1 MDVFH
6 LDICDPEVGA
16 GALPALR
23 NFVFW
28 RFLGHEMG
36 KRVWSCS
43 SQRWGHSIG
52 TALEASDFL
61 PQGKVF
67 QPRPA
72 LFQHCITPGCLSS
85 SNAQRTPGVPQNK
98 PQPGGEWH
106 SSQNQ
111 SRRGGFGV
119 LLPGLQL
126 SCFHSLPEI
135 LSQVTISL
143 GLCCK

>member
-1 MDVFH
+1 M
-6 LDICDPEVGA
+6 DICDPEVGA

-28 RFLGHEMG
+28 RFLGHETG

-72 LFQHCITPGCLSS
+72 LSS
-85 SNAQRTPGVPQNK
+85 TVSPRVVFPAAMHRGHQESHKTNHNREASGTVPRIEAGGVDL
-98 PQPGGEWH
+98 
-106 SSQNQ
+106 
-111 SRRGGFGV
+111 GF
-119 LLPGLQL
+119 
-126 SCFHSLPEI
+126 S
-135 LSQVTISL
+135 SL
-143 GLCCK
+143 GCN